1 MKGMILDRHIQNA
14 QSYGMHR
21 FKAGLLKI
29 DEAEL
34 KFESTAQSPDV
45 LKRRTILTASSV
57 AVSLSC
63 YRHWPLFTPRSEN
76 PLRARKGTLA

>member
-14 QSYGMHR
+14 QSYGMQR

-34 KFESTAQSPDV
+34 KFKSSAQSPDV
-45 LKRRTILTASSV
+45 LM
-57 AVSLSC
+57 
-63 YRHWPLFTPRSEN
+63 E
-76 PLRARKGTLA
+76 TLIIKLATR